1 MLRLSVVNEMLGTM
15 GESPLNSL
23 DDPHTFLGAAL
34 NMLDKNDATI
44 QARGWWFNT
53 EDITLPPSALD
64 SAIYLPGDTISVNV
78 YPTLG
83 GASTSNIVQ
92 RGRRLY
98 NTNGGT
104 YVFASPVRVSLKRR
118 VDFEDMP
125 ETAAQY
131 IASLALLQFQSLYD
145 GDTAKSRE
153 LSSRVNGPAGTFQA
167 IQREHTRESQ
177 ANLLRSNP
185 RLQRLKSITR
195 GVRAQIP
202 RG

>member
-1 MLRLSVVNEMLGTM
+1 MERLDVVNEMLGTM

-23 DDPHTFLGAAL
+23 TDPHTFLGAAL
-34 NMLDKNDATI
+34 QMLNKNDATI

-53 EDITLPPSALD
+53 EDLTLPPSTID

-78 YPTLG
+78 YRINGVATR
-83 GASTSNIVQ
+83 NVVQ
-92 RGRRLY
+92 RGDRLY
-98 NTNGGT
+98 NTTGGT
-104 YVFASPVRVSLKRR
+104 YVFTEPVRVSLKRR
-118 VDFEDMP
+118 VDFEEIP

-131 IASLALLQFQSLYD
+131 IASKAVLQFQSLYD

-153 LSSRVNGPAGTFQA
+153 LASRISGPDGTFQA

-177 ANLLRSNP
+177 ANLLQSNT

-195 GVRAQIP
+195 GVRAQVP